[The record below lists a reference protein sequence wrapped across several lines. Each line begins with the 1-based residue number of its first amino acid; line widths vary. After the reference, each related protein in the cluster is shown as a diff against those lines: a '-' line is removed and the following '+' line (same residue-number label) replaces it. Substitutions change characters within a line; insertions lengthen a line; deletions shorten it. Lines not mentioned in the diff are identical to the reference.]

1 MYKKIKLKAITVQMF
16 LKTYYEIFDFS
27 SDKTSSD
34 RAVLIVPVLQTFKTS
49 TESVLVF
56 DTKVNESMFCD
67 SEKPVRI
74 SSCCAF

>member
-1 MYKKIKLKAITVQMF
+1 MKYLILHLIKLVQ
-16 LKTYYEIFDFS
+16 IG
-27 SDKTSSD
+27 
-34 RAVLIVPVLQTFKTS
+34 AVLIVPVLQTFKTS

-67 SEKPVRI
+67 SEKPMRI